1 MFDFK
6 GALAAIVMGAIVSF
20 LGYITWLLLLIVFA
34 IASHLATKYKFEY
47 KKAHKYQEG
56 EKGERKISNVVY
68 AGSIG
73 VVIAIG
79 NFVSPLRL
87 PYFLLFAAA
96 FAAITADTFGSELG
110 TLDSKTYL
118 ITTFRRTTTGI
129 NGGIS
134 FLGEVAALVGS
145 LIIAISYSLM
155 SVNGIIVYDLIAIT
169 TAGFISCQIDSILG
183 AVFENKG
190 KLSKGQV
197 NFLAS
202 LSSVLIALPF
212 FLLIH

>member
-6 GALAAIVMGAIVSF
+6 GALAAVAMGAVVSF
-20 LGYITWLLLLIVFA
+20 LGYITWLILLIIFA
-34 IASHLATKYKFEY
+34 SASHIVTRYRFSY
-47 KKAHKYQEG
+47 KKEHRYQEG
-56 EKGERKISNVVY
+56 EQGERKISNVIY

-73 VVIAIG
+73 IIVAIA
-79 NFVSPLRL
+79 NFVSPLHL

-96 FAAITADTFGSELG
+96 FAAITADTFGSEIG
-110 TLDSKTYL
+110 TLDSNTYL
-118 ITTFRRTTTGI
+118 ITTMKRTVTGI

-134 FLGEVAALVGS
+134 FLGEVAALLGS
-145 LIIAISYSLM
+145 VIIALCYSLM
-155 SVNGIIVYDLIAIT
+155 SINGRILDDFLAIAL
-169 TAGFISCQIDSILG
+169 AGFISCQIDSILG
-183 AVFENKG
+183 AVFENRN

-212 FLLIH
+212 FIYIH